1 MSVVDADP
9 SSPKDGNNT
18 NDSADKTYGKFD
30 QPMNTSQNT
39 KAIHWGINFGHLMP
53 NINTNNVKVRV
64 QSLPKPTKTQ
74 TSQKNRFYATKKKR
88 IEIKTQ
94 IAVMLDAQMNTHQMY
109 KALLDKGLL
118 TDHKKAICKFTG
130 FESMVSEVRKEI
142 NPDKKM
148 QKQAIAELF
157 DEGKTREQIQ
167 EILNATR
174 PQVYQALVKTG
185 RITPTKHSIK
195 DK

>member
-1 MSVVDADP
+1 
-9 SSPKDGNNT
+9 
-18 NDSADKTYGKFD
+18 
-30 QPMNTSQNT
+30 MNTQQNIN
-39 KAIHWGINFGHLMP
+39 AIHWGINFGHLMP
-53 NINTNNVKVRV
+53 NINTENEIVCV
-64 QSLPKPTKTQ
+64 QPLPKRIESETRST
-74 TSQKNRFYATKKKR
+74 NRFYPKKQRR

-94 IAVMLDAQMNTHQMY
+94 ISVMLMILRVRKNTRQMY
-109 KALLDKGLL
+109 ETLTKTGML
-118 TDHKKAICKFTG
+118 TDHKNASMEFTS
-130 FESMVSEVRKEI
+130 FEALVSEVRKQI
-142 NPDKKM
+142 QPDRKM
-148 QKQAIAELF
+148 KKQATAELF